1 MSAFARRYGP
11 WAVVAGASEGLGAA
25 FATELSRRG
34 LGVVLAARR
43 PGPLAQLA
51 AGLPG
56 ESVTVAAD
64 LATPEGVSAVVD
76 ASADRQV
83 GLVVCNAAY
92 APIGS
97 FLDLTAEQAQRA
109 VAVNCLAPM
118 AFAQQFLPPMRARRR
133 GGFVVM
139 SSLSGL
145 QGTPPITLYAAT
157 KAFGAV
163 FAEGLW
169 AELRGCGVDVLT
181 CVAGPVRTPGLVES
195 TLQAP
200 GTLEA
205 HEVALAA
212 LRGLGRGPRTV
223 PGAVPRISQFLMSRL
238 LPRRAA
244 IAIVSRASRGLAP
257 RT

>member
-1 MSAFARRYGP
+1 M
-11 WAVVAGASEGLGAA
+11 VQ
-25 FATELSRRG
+25 ATDGREI
-34 LGVVLAARR
+34 
-43 PGPLAQLA
+43 
-51 AGLPG
+51 
-56 ESVTVAAD
+56 
-64 LATPEGVSAVVD
+64 
-76 ASADRQV
+76 

-92 APIGS
+92 APIGG

-118 AFAQQFLPPMRARRR
+118 TFAQRFLPAMRRR
-133 GGFVVM
+133 GRGGFIVM
-139 SSLSGL
+139 SSRSGL

-169 AELRGCGVDVLT
+169 KELKGTGVDVVT
-181 CVAGPVRTPGLVES
+181 CVAGPIRTPGLVES
-195 TLQAP
+195 TLEAP

-205 HEVALAA
+205 DAVARAA

-223 PGAVPRISQFLMSRL
+223 PGAVPRLSQFLMSRL

-244 IAIVSRASRGLAP
+244 IAIVSRASAGLAP
-257 RT
+257 RA